1 MSFKK
6 IIYQW
11 GKSTNWLNEEDLKLD
26 ELVVAGGDKAV
37 VLSPKVELAV
47 VMVPFEPYKVLLVPL
62 VPYMVLEV
70 LFWEVP

>member
-1 MSFKK
+1 M
-6 IIYQW
+6 
-11 GKSTNWLNEEDLKLD
+11 KLD
-26 ELVVAGGDKAV
+26 EVVVEGGDKAV
-37 VLSPKVELAV
+37 DLVPKVELAV

>member
-1 MSFKK
+1 M
-6 IIYQW
+6 
-11 GKSTNWLNEEDLKLD
+11 KLD
-26 ELVVAGGDKAV
+26 EVVVAGGDKAV
-37 VLSPKVELAV
+37 DLVPKVELAV

>member
-1 MSFKK
+1 M
-6 IIYQW
+6 
-11 GKSTNWLNEEDLKLD
+11 KLD

>member
-1 MSFKK
+1 M
-6 IIYQW
+6 
-11 GKSTNWLNEEDLKLD
+11 KLD
-26 ELVVAGGDKAV
+26 EVVAGGTKAV
-37 VLSPKVELAV
+37 DLVPKVELAV

>member
-26 ELVVAGGDKAV
+26 EVVAGGDKAV
-37 VLSPKVELAV
+37 DLVPKVELAV

>member
-1 MSFKK
+1 M
-6 IIYQW
+6 
-11 GKSTNWLNEEDLKLD
+11 KLD
-26 ELVVAGGDKAV
+26 EVVVAGGDNKAV
-37 VLSPKVELAV
+37 DLVPKVELAV